1 MTMRQIP
8 DKSRLLRGYD
18 AYLRLERGLADNTRT
33 AYRSDIER
41 LAEVVEDE
49 SLSLAEVTDDTLQA
63 FLADLH
69 DLEIAPR
76 SIARIVSGL
85 KSFYEWMNV
94 EGYMDHDPT
103 LLIET
108 PRFPEHL
115 PTVLSVGQID
125 AIVEAIDMTKAE
137 GERNRAIIETLYG
150 CGLRV
155 SELVDLQLSRV
166 NLSEG
171 FMVVEGKGS
180 KERMVPLSRYTA
192 DIIGAYIGGSRADI
206 TPARG
211 EEDIVFLN
219 RRGHRLTRNMIF
231 MMIRD
236 AAAAAGIR
244 TRVSPHT
251 LRHSFATHL
260 LEGGANL
267 RAIQQMLGHVSI
279 ATTEVYLHVQTSML
293 KTQILAHHPRNH
305 PASR

>member
-1 MTMRQIP
+1 MTMRHVP
-8 DKSRLLRGYD
+8 DKARLLRGYD

-49 SLSLAEVTDDTLQA
+49 SLSLAEVTDDRLQA

-155 SELVDLQLSRV
+155 SELVELQLSRL
-166 NLSEG
+166 NLSQG
-171 FMVVEGKGS
+171 YMVVEGKGS
-180 KERMVPLSRYTA
+180 KERMVPVSDYTA
-192 DIIGAYIGGSRADI
+192 DVIGAYCEGSRADI

-211 EEDIVFLN
+211 EEDFVFLN

-279 ATTEVYLHVQTSML
+279 ATTEVYLHVQTSTL

-305 PASR
+305 HDPL